1 MSMRVAIAVPSLN
14 QAAYLNAALDSIG
27 RSHVPLVSAVLDGGS
42 TDGSRAIIESHA
54 GDLAF
59 WRSAPD
65 AGQAAAIN
73 EGIARLLA
81 LYPDVD
87 AVGWLNADD
96 FYLDD
101 GLDHL
106 AQALADHPEWV
117 AVSGRG
123 ALASERGLLTGEIAT
138 APFSR
143 ERFAHAC
150 TICQPATL
158 VRRSAWERAG
168 GLDLTLDMCFDYD
181 LWWRVA
187 RLGIIGHLD
196 VLVAASRDHGDTKTR
211 QRRARYF
218 HEAVAIVRREV
229 GDVPWHWYISEALE
243 RQTGYAVGE
252 RPGPGGSTKAAVQAG
267 AAFVRDKIKSL
278 FHREAM
284 K

>member
-1 MSMRVAIAVPSLN
+1 MRVAIAVPSLN
-14 QAAYLNAALDSIG
+14 QVGFLDAALDSIG

-42 TDGSRAIIESHA
+42 TDGSRQIIESRA
-54 GDLAF
+54 GEFAF

-65 AGQAAAIN
+65 PGQAAAIN
-73 EGIARLLA
+73 EGIARLCA
-81 LYPDVD
+81 EHPDID

-96 FYLDD
+96 FYLDS
-101 GLDHL
+101 GLDRL
-106 AQALADHPEWV
+106 AQALVDHPQWV

-123 ALASERGLLTGEIAT
+123 ALASEDGSLVGEIAT
-138 APFSR
+138 TPFSR

-158 VRRSAWERAG
+158 VRRSAWERAA

-181 LWWRVA
+181 LWWRIA
-187 RLGIIGHLD
+187 RAGTIGYLD

-218 HEAVAIVRREV
+218 QEAIAIVGREV
-229 GDVPWHWYISEALE
+229 GAVPWHWYISEALE

-252 RPGPGGSTKAAVQAG
+252 RPGLGGSIKAAVQAG
-267 AAFVRDKIKSL
+267 AAFLRAKIKSVS
-278 FHREAM
+278 HREEV